1 MATSVTPT
9 SPSSVKFNDLE
20 VAKVVFDQF
29 FDKLVSALDP
39 VQFSID
45 LISRGL
51 LASEE
56 AEDLAERNW
65 GRRKKLI
72 FLLNRIKGS
81 TNPEWFVSL
90 LKILEA
96 ADVLKHLEEE
106 MRQCTQ
112 RIVWCSLK
120 YGR

>member
-1 MATSVTPT
+1 MATSTTPT

-56 AEDLAERNW
+56 AEDITKSNW
-65 GRRKKLI
+65 GRRERMI

-81 TNPEWFVSL
+81 ANPEWFDSL
-90 LKILEA
+90 LKMLEA
-96 ADVLKHLEEE
+96 ADVLKPLEEE
-106 MRQCTQ
+106 MRQCT
-112 RIVWCSLK
+112 
-120 YGR
+120 